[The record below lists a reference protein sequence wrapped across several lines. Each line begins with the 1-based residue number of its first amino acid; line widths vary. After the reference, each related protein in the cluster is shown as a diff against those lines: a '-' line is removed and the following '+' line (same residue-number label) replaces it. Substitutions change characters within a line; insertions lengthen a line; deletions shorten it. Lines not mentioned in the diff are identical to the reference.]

1 MKWSVAQL
9 KKLTVNPYQFS
20 TEFDFSEEAKI
31 IEDILNIGVTLVK
44 GTITREDDDI
54 FKLNY
59 HLQVNLTL
67 ACSLTLEPVDYLMN
81 ISQEDLIGYAD
92 NDNDDVIEIIN
103 NTIDLRN
110 IIWDNILVNIPIRIV
125 REDAYEILAARNI
138 ELESEEVCD
147 VDTPDE

>member
-20 TEFDFSEEAKI
+20 TEFDFSEEAKT

-54 FKLNY
+54 FKFNY

-67 ACSLTLEPVDYLMN
+67 ACSLTLDPVDYLMD

-92 NDNDDVIEIIN
+92 DNNDDVIEIIN